1 MSETDV
7 RSYIAGLIEKARA
20 AQKVAERFTQEQ
32 VDRLAGAVCYE
43 IYHNKELIRELAEFA
58 MEETELG
65 DVPSKIGK
73 VTGKCRAMWHYG
85 GNPRKGAGS
94 DFEARRRDWL
104 PCTQHTARNAPD
116 CTDSNRVEGERCD
129 YFCAPSPRQKD
140 KC

>member
-1 MSETDV
+1 MKKIVKTGQTTAGEARYMNGGKSMSETDV

-73 VTGKCRAMWHYG
+73 VTGKCRAM
-85 GNPRKGAGS
+85 
-94 DFEARRRDWL
+94 
-104 PCTQHTARNAPD
+104 
-116 CTDSNRVEGERCD
+116 
-129 YFCAPSPRQKD
+129 
-140 KC
+140 